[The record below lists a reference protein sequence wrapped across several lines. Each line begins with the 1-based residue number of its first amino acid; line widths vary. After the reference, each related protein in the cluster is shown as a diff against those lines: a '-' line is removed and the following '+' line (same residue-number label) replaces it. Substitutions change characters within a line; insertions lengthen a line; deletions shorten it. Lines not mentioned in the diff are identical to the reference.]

1 MSFWRTSTL
10 STITESTTTSLGEGD
25 TVVEETLVEGDDEVF
40 LEEHQDM
47 MVSDDVSLLSDD
59 IITWMLDQEQMIL
72 SPGVRC
78 TVRGTR
84 CTLSAVPSQI
94 EHPVYDGD
102 PWIFP
107 TRSISGASLSLNH

>member
-1 MSFWRTSTL
+1 M
-10 STITESTTTSLGEGD
+10 
-25 TVVEETLVEGDDEVF
+25 VEETLVEGDDEVF

-78 TVRGTR
+78 PRYPRRSSTR
-84 CTLSAVPSQI
+84 CTTAIPGFSPLDRYLV
-94 EHPVYDGD
+94 
-102 PWIFP
+102 
-107 TRSISGASLSLNH
+107 LL